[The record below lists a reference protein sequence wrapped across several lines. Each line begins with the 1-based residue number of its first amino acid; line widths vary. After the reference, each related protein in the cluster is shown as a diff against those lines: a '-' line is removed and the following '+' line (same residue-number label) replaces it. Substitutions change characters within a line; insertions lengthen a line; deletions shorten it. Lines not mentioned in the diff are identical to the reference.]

1 MQFIQAGGRQ
11 KSEVVTVEPP
21 RPEIT
26 KAKDGVVEKTN
37 ITTEPSRT
45 TVVDLERIP
54 KRHLLQYT
62 SGSPWPVDY
71 YHRLSGIN
79 DPKAFFDPS
88 VDNATQQFEEIK
100 GQILRVGSAL
110 SWNQD
115 SKSKEFT
122 ITGEATLANSI
133 IPTEGDIFIADIG
146 DARRGIFAV
155 NSTQR
160 NAYNKIATYQ
170 ITYTMLYETTPE
182 TDRALQAAI
191 KRTFFYVADRAWV
204 SEDTLLTQD
213 EYNTFLS
220 VRGELEY
227 LENMYVRMF
236 YDQEIGSLRL
246 PVTARKNYD
255 VFLTQFVRDIGLN
268 RTPDELTI
276 YPHTPY
282 RHDDMFTVWKAL
294 IWHNASMLPQC
305 HKDGKWFQVQTFRT
319 YQVPNTVGWSRVQ
332 STVFFEGHLRLKNIP
347 DNVPDFDAVE
357 DRRSDFTG
365 TVLKDLPLFVK
376 PSLAPYVF
384 SEAFYGGSYASVLE
398 YAIQLYLKK
407 DKLRADIP
415 LKLAEECKR
424 LPLTAQFYF
433 APVVYLLLK
442 YVR

>member
-45 TVVDLERIP
+45 TVVDLERIS

-71 YHRLSGIN
+71 YHRLSGMN
-79 DPKAFFDPS
+79 DPKSFFDPS
-88 VDNATQQFEEIK
+88 VDNATQQYEEIK
-100 GQILRVGSAL
+100 SLVLRVGSAL
-110 SWNQD
+110 SWSQGTN
-115 SKSKEFT
+115 KEFT
-122 ITGEATLANSI
+122 VSGEATLANSI

-170 ITYTMLYETTPE
+170 ITYTLLYEVTPE
-182 TDRALQAAI
+182 SDRVLRDAVV
-191 KRTFFYVADRAWV
+191 RTFHYVADRAWV

-213 EYNTFLS
+213 EFNAFLKI
-220 VRGELEY
+220 REELEY
-227 LENMYVRMF
+227 FENMYVRMY
-236 YDQEIGSLRL
+236 YDQELGSLRQ

-282 RHDDMFTVWKAL
+282 RHDEMFTVWKAL
-294 IWHNASMLPQC
+294 VWHNASMLPQC
-305 HKDGKWFQVQTFRT
+305 HRDGKWFQVQTFRT

-332 STVFFEGHLRLKNIP
+332 STVFFDSQLRLKNIP
-347 DNVPDFDAVE
+347 DVVPDFDPVE
-357 DRRSDFTG
+357 DRRSDFEG
-365 TVLKDLPLFVK
+365 TLLKDLPMFVK
-376 PSLAPYVF
+376 PTLTPYVF
-384 SEAFYGGSYASVLE
+384 TEAFYGGSYASVLE
-398 YAIQLYLKK
+398 YALQLYLNKA
-407 DKLRADIP
+407 KLRADIP
-415 LKLAEECKR
+415 LKLADEVKR

>member
-45 TVVDLERIP
+45 TVVDLERIS

-71 YHRLSGIN
+71 YHRLSGMN
-79 DPKAFFDPS
+79 DPKSFFDPA
-88 VDNATQQFEEIK
+88 VDNATQQYEEIK
-100 GQILRVGSAL
+100 SQVLRVGSAL
-110 SWNQD
+110 SWSQGTN
-115 SKSKEFT
+115 KEFT
-122 ITGEATLANSI
+122 VSGEATLANSI

-170 ITYTMLYETTPE
+170 ITYTLLYEVSPE
-182 TDRALQAAI
+182 SERVLRDAVV
-191 KRTFFYVADRAWV
+191 RTFHYVADRAWV

-213 EYNTFLS
+213 EFNAFLKI
-220 VRGELEY
+220 REELEY
-227 LENMYVRMF
+227 FENMYVRMY
-236 YDQEIGSLRL
+236 YDQELGSLRQ

-282 RHDDMFTVWKAL
+282 RHDEMFTVWKAL
-294 IWHNASMLPQC
+294 VWHNASMLPQC
-305 HKDGKWFQVQTFRT
+305 HRDGKWFQVQTFRT

-332 STVFFEGHLRLKNIP
+332 STVFFDSQLRLKNIP
-347 DNVPDFDAVE
+347 DVVPDFDAVE
-357 DRRSDFTG
+357 DRRSDFEG
-365 TVLKDLPLFVK
+365 TLLKDLPMFVK
-376 PSLAPYVF
+376 PTLTPYVF
-384 SEAFYGGSYASVLE
+384 TEAFYGGSYGSVLE
-398 YAIQLYLKK
+398 YALQLYLNKA
-407 DKLRADIP
+407 KLRADIP
-415 LKLAEECKR
+415 LKLAEEVKR

>member
-1 MQFIQAGGRQ
+1 MQYIQAGGRQ

-45 TVVDLERIP
+45 TVVDLERIS

-71 YHRLSGIN
+71 YHRLSGMN
-79 DPKAFFDPS
+79 DPKSFFDPS
-88 VDNATQQFEEIK
+88 VDNATQQYEEIK
-100 GQILRVGSAL
+100 SQVLRVGSAL
-110 SWNQD
+110 SWSQGTN
-115 SKSKEFT
+115 KEFT
-122 ITGEATLANSI
+122 VSGEATLANSI

-170 ITYTMLYETTPE
+170 ITYTLLYEVTPE
-182 TDRALQAAI
+182 SERVLRDAVV
-191 KRTFFYVADRAWV
+191 RTFHYVADRAWV

-213 EYNTFLS
+213 EFNAFLKI
-220 VRGELEY
+220 REELEY
-227 LENMYVRMF
+227 FENMYVRMY
-236 YDQEIGSLRL
+236 YDQELGSLRQ

-282 RHDDMFTVWKAL
+282 RHDEMFTVWKAL
-294 IWHNASMLPQC
+294 VWHNASMLPQC
-305 HKDGKWFQVQTFRT
+305 HRDGKWFQVQTFRT

-332 STVFFEGHLRLKNIP
+332 STVFFDSQLRLKNIP
-347 DNVPDFDAVE
+347 DVVPDFDAVE
-357 DRRSDFTG
+357 DRRSDFEG
-365 TVLKDLPLFVK
+365 TLLKDLPMFVK
-376 PSLAPYVF
+376 PTLTPYVF
-384 SEAFYGGSYASVLE
+384 TEAFYGGSYGSVLE
-398 YAIQLYLKK
+398 YALQLYLNKA
-407 DKLRADIP
+407 KLRADIP
-415 LKLAEECKR
+415 LKLAEEVKR